1 MKGHGEKF
9 GRKREEAVVALLSQ
23 RTVDDAARVAG
34 IGTRTLLRWLQLPE
48 FQTAYRQSRRQAVC
62 QTTARLQHAS
72 GAAVSLLLTVMLDGN
87 APAASRV
94 RAAQTVLEMSFRGV
108 ELEDVE
114 ARLAELERRFGR
126 KPQLG

>member
-62 QTTARLQHAS
+62 QATARLQHAS

-108 ELEDVE
+108 EIEDLE
-114 ARLAELERRFGR
+114 ARLAELEKSVATRG
-126 KPQLG
+126 LMS